1 VQSIDELAGLGKSQP
16 LAAAVIAVCMFS
28 LAGLPPLAGFW
39 GKLSLFMSGLQIT
52 QSQFE
57 QGGHNGVAM
66 AFLVL
71 LIVGALNAA
80 IAAAYYLRLVSIMF
94 FQPAVEPVPAGG
106 GLGALVAATLCGA
119 LVVLTGI
126 APGSVMHFAG
136 QYEEQMLQV
145 ADQKTP
151 ATATLVQAPA
161 DQ

>member
-1 VQSIDELAGLGKSQP
+1 MRQ
-16 LAAAVIAVCMFS
+16 AAADLGFS
-28 LAGLPPLAGFW
+28 LPGTPDLLLTAVAAGIVVAAVAIGWAVGKWAGPPLAGFW

-57 QGGHNGVAM
+57 QGGHNGIAM

-106 GLGALVAATLCGA
+106 GLGALVAATRPIRKA
-119 LVVLTGI
+119 ADTGH
-126 APGSVMHFAG
+126 G
-136 QYEEQMLQV
+136 
-145 ADQKTP
+145 
-151 ATATLVQAPA
+151 
-161 DQ
+161 